1 MFDFDKETDR
11 RNTGSLKWDVKENE
25 LPMWVADMDF
35 ETAPAVI
42 NAIKARAEHGI
53 FGYSVLP
60 DVYKRQCRQS
70 DRQRDRLCICGCAA
84 YSRGGKYAAC

>member
-60 DVYKRQCRQS
+60 DKWY
-70 DRQRDRLCICGCAA
+70 DAYRLVENKTRIFD
-84 YSRGGKYAAC
+84 